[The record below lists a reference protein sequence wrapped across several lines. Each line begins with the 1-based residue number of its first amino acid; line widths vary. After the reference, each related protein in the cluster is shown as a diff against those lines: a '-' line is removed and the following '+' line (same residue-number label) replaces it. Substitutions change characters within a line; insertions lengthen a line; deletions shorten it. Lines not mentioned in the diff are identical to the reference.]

1 MDKGVDLERT
11 HVFKAGKKYIKNIER
26 FVNITTKHPFIVVFL
41 FSILTLMLLSPAWN
55 FQENIESDVE
65 IYIPEDDPSRDIL
78 LEIREEWTTDTI
90 LIYVETDNAY
100 HPDTSTKNITDR
112 EILLEMTKIEG
123 DDDYGKNEGALDWD
137 KKDRGKNDNI
147 IFVLSISTI
156 IKELNSTTPRFIN
169 AVEKQ
174 LEYEF
179 PLYNASLDDEQVEE
193 SGKYSIPSQER
204 IDELVNQTSASLKK
218 MVIDTNNDTIWDTAI
233 IIFAVNHEVDKIEML
248 NLVQDTIDARE
259 NPKTTMT
266 ITGLLAVLQDITDR
280 VYEDLLKMMPLAF
293 GLVIFIMWFFHR
305 TFKILLIVGIPTI
318 FTMIWTFGLLKAL
331 DLELT
336 PMVVAAGPILIGL
349 CVDDALHI
357 TNRIEEFKKEG
368 FNERKSIAYTFVTT
382 GRAVLLT
389 TITTIIGFS
398 VLYFSEIIPMR
409 TVGLTLFIGIATAFL
424 LTILLVPNLI
434 LILGYKKRPIPM
446 WKKIGTVP
454 IKHKWIVLLI
464 VIVITSYS
472 VIKISVLSSDIR
484 GDESAPEGI
493 ASLDKIKQYSERF
506 KAGQTGMVIVRGDK
520 NADEPVKD
528 KKVLDAINETQ
539 TDIDKVKNT
548 TVFSIV
554 DFFKSIQVNSTRSSE
569 AIDQIPLIPEPIKE
583 AVKGTLN
590 QFIPLNFSGSLWDL
604 IHLDPYGGE
613 AINWEERVIEISYD
627 TLSDE
632 VRSMLINRD
641 YTKTLIYIEMP
652 YLNLKLTEKLVYWI
666 NRAVDNNTQSDE
678 FKNNVPNGG
687 ISHLAGGAPVS
698 IAINNG
704 IHDTQKLTIYLSLF
718 LVFLVLLF
726 LFRSLKMA
734 SLAML
739 PLFTVVLWQPLLM
752 VGADANVNIFT
763 AMIGTIV
770 IGIGIDFSIH
780 MSERIREEGET
791 YKGIAKATEGTGQ
804 SLVEASGTTAMAL
817 FAGLLITLTSFA
829 GLRTFFMMILV
840 LILYSLFAG
849 LILLPSI
856 YAILL
861 DFKKIRKGESVGRIG
876 RLKGKFSSKK
886 DIEWDDE
893 D

>member
-1 MDKGVDLERT
+1 MDKGVKVEKSYKFR
-11 HVFKAGKKYIKNIER
+11 AGDNYVKYMEN
-26 FVNITTKHPFIVVFL
+26 FVKITTKHPFLVVLL
-41 FSILTLMLLSPAWN
+41 FGVITLMLLSPAWN
-55 FQENIESDVE
+55 FQDNIESDVE

-90 LIYVETDNAY
+90 LIYVETENAY
-100 HPDTSTKNITDR
+100 HPETSTVNITDR
-112 EILLEMTKIEG
+112 RILVEMSKIEG
-123 DDDYGKNEGALDWD
+123 DDDYGKSEGALDWD

-169 AVEKQ
+169 AIEKQ

-179 PLYNASLDDEQVEE
+179 EFYNSSLNDEQMEE

-204 IDELVNQTSASLKK
+204 INELVNQTSSSLKK
-218 MVIDTNNDTIWDTAI
+218 MVIDTNNDDIWDTAV
-233 IIFAVNHEVDKIEML
+233 IIFAVNHEVDKIQML
-248 NLVQDTIDARE
+248 SSVQDVIDNRQS
-259 NPKTTMT
+259 PRTTMT
-266 ITGLLAVLQDITDR
+266 ITGLLAVLQDVTDR

-293 GLVIFIMWFFHR
+293 FLVIGIMWYFHR

-318 FTMIWTFGLLKAL
+318 FTMIWTFGLLKAF

-357 TNRIEEFKKEG
+357 TNRIEEFKKECADD
-368 FNERKSIAYTFVTT
+368 RKCIAYTYVTT

-398 VLYFSEIIPMR
+398 VLGISNIIPMR
-409 TVGLTLFIGIATAFL
+409 TVGLTLFIGITTAFI
-424 LTILLVPNLI
+424 LTVFLVPNLI
-434 LILGYKKRPIPM
+434 LILGYKKRPIPI
-446 WKKIGTVP
+446 WKKIGTIPV
-454 IKHKWIVLLI
+454 KHKWLVILL
-464 VIVITSYS
+464 VIIITSYS
-472 VIKISVLSSDIR
+472 VVKISVMRSDIR

-493 ASLDKIKQYSERF
+493 PSLEKIKQYSERF
-506 KAGQTGMVIVRGDK
+506 KAGQTGMVIFRGDK
-520 NADEPVKD
+520 NEEEPVKD
-528 KKVLDAINETQ
+528 KKVLDAINITQ

-569 AIDQIPLIPEPIKE
+569 AIDQIPLMPEPIKE
-583 AVKGTLN
+583 ALKDTMET
-590 QFIPLNFSGSLWDL
+590 FIPLNFSGSLWDL
-604 IHLDPYGGE
+604 IHLEPVGGDYIE
-613 AINWEERVIEISYD
+613 WERRVIEISYD
-627 TLSDE
+627 TLSEE

-652 YLNLKLTEKLVYWI
+652 YLNLKLTEKLVYWVNI
-666 NRAVDNNTQSDE
+666 AVDNNTNSDE
-678 FKNNVPNGG
+678 FKNNVPNGEM
-687 ISHLAGGAPVS
+687 SHLAGGAPVS

-704 IHDTQKLTIYLSLF
+704 IHDTQEKTIYLSLF

-726 LFRSLKMA
+726 LFRSIKM
-734 SLAML
+734 SVLAML

-817 FAGLLITLTSFA
+817 LAGFLVTLTSFA

-856 YAILL
+856 YTAIL
-861 DFKKIRKGESVGRIG
+861 DFKKP
-876 RLKGKFSSKK
+876 KK
-886 DIEWDDE
+886 E
-893 D
+893 